1 MNEFEDLVSGV
12 DAGLSNPRV
21 VSFSAQP
28 NDRTKEISVYP
39 VKTQLEIPYGGS
51 FDLNVSLDLTQ
62 TRGGKP
68 EDYEIS
74 YELFGVDYVSME
86 EASIGSGVLEKK
98 ETTPK
103 GRVLAKYTSAVE
115 VKPDTKKLT
124 PIPVSARRGKL
135 FLVVSVRRIEGDAIK
150 KATIEGHILRNSE
163 YDEAILDTGSAFR
176 EAVAKALMQNGNL
189 VVGENA
195 TVTEDE
201 SGVMKFRTN
210 IDGEDVYAELYFV
223 VDDSGGVQ
231 IKFAYKGKD
240 SEEVTLHEADLLEM
254 MSNAKGKDG
263 KSAYDLWIEA
273 GNEGSVDDFL
283 RSLIG
288 PQGPEGPK
296 GDPGDKGEPG
306 EQGEPGAD
314 GKSAYDIWLDNG
326 EQGSES
332 DFLASLKG
340 EKGDTGDPGPQGT
353 PGETGETGAT
363 GADGKSAYQ
372 IWLDEDNSG
381 TEEDFLESLKGPKG
395 DTGTQGPPGADGAP
409 GPQGEPG
416 EDGSPGVIVPIT
428 GQTVAAPASVN
439 MGDEL
444 VFSTDAAIAIDTV
457 LSVITKQI
465 SIGWTVK
472 NTGSAVIS
480 VTNGGEE
487 IASIDANS
495 SVSGKWIRT
504 SDAVYISV
512 FKRALGEEGFYPDG
526 NDEDVIYLTDDGNT
540 CVISWPNKLWSSN
553 KLSED
558 SSIDR
563 KKITRVEFNAPQL
576 LSADSFLAA
585 ISLGS
590 GTATI
595 IANLPEL
602 RRAEKLCKL
611 TSFAQ
616 WVGDMPKLEDGTGM
630 FHSAKVTSFEGDIS
644 QLKTGDNMFDN
655 SRIFS
660 WDKDFPELTSAY
672 RMFPDMPNMTSFR
685 TKMPKVTNSAAFVNG
700 PKLVSVEISASKQAS
715 TTWFGLSPIET
726 LRLSVPSFQKLDFS
740 SSGIGACTPL
750 TTLEFFEDTDSS
762 GVMHQPL
769 EKCTTVKF
777 YNIHTSLSDTSIQN
791 VIDAIPD
798 YSSTSTSALIQLP
811 AGKITED
818 QKAQITAKGWTWS
831 EAT

>member
-21 VSFSAQP
+21 VSFSVQP

-86 EASIGSGVLEKK
+86 AALIGSGVLEKK
-98 ETTPK
+98 DPTPK
-103 GRVLAKYTSAVE
+103 DRVLAKYTAAVE

-135 FLVVSVRRIEGDAIK
+135 FLVVSVRRIEDEAIK

-195 TVTEDE
+195 TVTDDE

-240 SEEVTLHEADLLEM
+240 SEEVTLHEANLLEM

-314 GKSAYDIWLDNG
+314 GKSAYDIWLDDGG
-326 EQGSES
+326 EGSES

-340 EKGDTGDPGPQGT
+340 DKGDAGDTGAQG
-353 PGETGETGAT
+353 
-363 GADGKSAYQ
+363 
-372 IWLDEDNSG
+372 N
-381 TEEDFLESLKGPKG
+381 
-395 DTGTQGPPGADGAP
+395 PGA
-409 GPQGEPG
+409 QGEPG
-416 EDGSPGVIVPIT
+416 ESAYDIWVAQGGVGDEAAFLASLKGEKGDAGEQGPPGEDGSSVTIDDNPTAGSSNAVSSGGVYSSLHGSGEASTKV
-428 GQTVAAPASVN
+428 GDDASASQNKSVAIGSFAKAKGEGS
-439 MGDEL
+439 
-444 VFSTDAAIAIDTV
+444 IAI
-457 LSVITKQI
+457 
-465 SIGWTVK
+465 
-472 NTGSAVIS
+472 GSRS
-480 VTNGGEE
+480 S
-487 IASIDANS
+487 ASS
-495 SVSGKWIRT
+495 SVSLALGPGTLAKGWASMT
-504 SDAVYISV
+504 FGCASVASGDGATAVGASAVAEGTQSV
-512 FKRALGEEGFYPDG
+512 AVGEASGALGEFGVAVG
-526 NDEDVIYLTDDGNT
+526 NGASVSSRSSSAIGSGAYCGDVGVLVLKG
-540 CVISWPNKLWSSN
+540 
-553 KLSED
+553 
-558 SSIDR
+558 
-563 KKITRVEFNAPQL
+563 
-576 LSADSFLAA
+576 
-585 ISLGS
+585 G
-590 GTATI
+590 GTAT
-595 IANLPEL
+595 
-602 RRAEKLCKL
+602 
-611 TSFAQ
+611 
-616 WVGDMPKLEDGTGM
+616 DG
-630 FHSAKVTSFEGDIS
+630 K
-644 QLKTGDNMFDN
+644 
-655 SRIFS
+655 
-660 WDKDFPELTSAY
+660 
-672 RMFPDMPNMTSFR
+672 
-685 TKMPKVTNSAAFVNG
+685 
-700 PKLVSVEISASKQAS
+700 S
-715 TTWFGLSPIET
+715 TQI
-726 LRLSVPSFQKLDFS
+726 
-740 SSGIGACTPL
+740 
-750 TTLEFFEDTDSS
+750 
-762 GVMHQPL
+762 
-769 EKCTTVKF
+769 
-777 YNIHTSLSDTSIQN
+777 Y
-791 VIDAIPD
+791 
-798 YSSTSTSALIQLP
+798 LIP
-811 AGKITED
+811 AGSPMAATYTDGEAGLGYVVLDHISGSVI
-818 QKAQITAKGWTWS
+818 AQGVVKLSSVCTDHGSDFAPANVQSIK
-831 EAT
+831 EY